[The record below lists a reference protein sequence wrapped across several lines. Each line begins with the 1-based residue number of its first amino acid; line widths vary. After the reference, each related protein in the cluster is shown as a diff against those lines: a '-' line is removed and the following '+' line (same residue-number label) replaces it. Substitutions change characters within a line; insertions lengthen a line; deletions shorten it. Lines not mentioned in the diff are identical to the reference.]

1 MRKVTALAENIQNLK
16 LEDVLGD
23 RFGRYSKYVIQDR
36 AIPDVRDGLKPV
48 QRRILYAM
56 FREGNTFDKN
66 YRKSAKAVGNVIGN
80 YHPHGESS
88 IYDAMVRLGQGW
100 KMREELIM
108 IHGNIGSMD
117 GDPPAAMRYTEAKL
131 AEISNEMVRD
141 INKNTV
147 DFMNNFDDT
156 DVEPTVMPSRF
167 PNILVNGSTGISAGY
182 ATDIPPHNLDEVIDA
197 TLKVIDKP
205 TVKID
210 ELLQIVKG
218 PDFPTGGIIQGKDE
232 LKKAYETGRGRIIVR
247 SKVETEELRGGKKL
261 IAVTELPYEVNK
273 ANLVKKIDEIRAD
286 RKVDG
291 ILEVRDETDRQG
303 LRIAIE
309 VRKDANIEGI
319 INYLYKRTDL
329 QVAYNFNMV
338 AISNRA
344 PKLLGLKEVL
354 TSYIDH
360 QKEIIYKRSQFEL
373 EQAKKRMHII
383 EGLMKAL
390 SILDDVIRLIRESEN
405 KRNAKENLIE
415 AFHFTEAQ
423 AEAIVMLQLYR
434 LTNTDI
440 VELETEHN
448 ELDYTI
454 NQLNEIINDE
464 KKLLS
469 VIKKELRDIKKKYS
483 SERLTEVEDK
493 IENIELDKK
502 LLIPQEE
509 TILSLTRD
517 GYVKRTSPRSFNASE
532 PDEIGMKEDD
542 FLVYLNESD
551 TLQQLLVFTN
561 LGNYLIIPVHEI
573 PDIRWKDHGV
583 HLSSR
588 FKIEAYEMPVFAM
601 TVDDYKDSLSIVSVT
616 KNGQI
621 KRSEL
626 SLFEAV
632 RIKRPIVYM
641 NLKTDDEVVDVDTSI
656 TGTEEILFV
665 TEKGLTLKYGLV
677 AVNSTGLRSQGVR
690 AMNVKKDDEI
700 IFAGIIKDERYLLT
714 VSNRGAVKR
723 TDLASFERGARAQV
737 GTMLL
742 KEIKSK
748 PHRLVGA
755 KLFDDNINAVIVSDS
770 NNSTISGKDIRVTG
784 KYVNGS
790 FVVDEDAFG
799 EVTDVYFDDI
809 NL

>member
-1 MRKVTALAENIQNLK
+1 MAENIQNLK

-88 IYDAMVRLGQGW
+88 IYDAMVRLGQDW

-131 AEISNEMVRD
+131 AELSNEMLKD

-147 DFMNNFDDT
+147 KFMNNFDDT
-156 DVEPTVMPSRF
+156 EVEPTVMPARF

-182 ATDIPPHNLDEVIDA
+182 ATDIPPHNLGEIIDA

-205 TVKID
+205 TVGID
-210 ELLQIVKG
+210 ELLQIVNG

-232 LKKAYETGRGRIIVR
+232 LKKAYETGRGRVIVR
-247 SKVETEELRGGKKL
+247 SKVEVEELRGGKKL
-261 IAVTELPYEVNK
+261 IAVSELPFEVNK
-273 ANLVKKIDEIRAD
+273 ANLVKKIDEVRAD

-303 LRIAIE
+303 LRIAVE

-344 PKLLGLKEVL
+344 PKLLGLKEIL

-360 QKEIIYKRSQFEL
+360 QKEVIYNRSQFEL

-390 SILDDVIRLIRESEN
+390 SILDDVIRIIRESEN
-405 KRNAKENLIE
+405 KKNAKENLIE

-454 NQLNEIINDE
+454 NQLNEIINNE

-483 SERLTEVEDK
+483 SKRLTEIEDK

-532 PDEIGMKEDD
+532 LEEIGMKDDD
-542 FLVYLNESD
+542 FLVYLNESH

-561 LGNYLIIPVHEI
+561 LGNYLVIPVNEI

-588 FKIEAYEMPVFAM
+588 FKIEAHEMPVFAM
-601 TVDDYKDSLSIVSVT
+601 TVEDYNDTLSVVSIT

-641 NLKTDDEVVDVDTSI
+641 NLKADDEVIDVDTSV
-656 TGTEEILFV
+656 TGAEEVLFV
-665 TEKGLTLKYGLV
+665 TAKGLTLKYGID
-677 AVNSTGLRSQGVR
+677 AVNPTGLRSQGVR

-714 VSNRGAVKR
+714 VSNRGAAKR
-723 TDLASFERGARAQV
+723 TDLSTFDIGARAQV

-748 PHRLVGA
+748 PHWLVGA
-755 KLFDDNINAVIVSDS
+755 KLFADDINAVLVSKS
-770 NNSTISGKDIRVTG
+770 NDAVISGKDIRVTG

-790 FVVDEDAFG
+790 FVVDEDQFG
-799 EVTDVYFDDI
+799 EVIDVHFDDI
-809 NL
+809 DK